1 MENDGIITSRDTVRN
16 RFNMS
21 WIKEN
26 RDDADKISSK
36 DLDEAYKSLF
46 INADTQC
53 DSIEKAY
60 NKPYVLYLNGV
71 LDVETMELKEKSY
84 KYEFTSGIN
93 ARYDEDAEGEVFE
106 NYLAYVTNEDEELK
120 RLLQEI
126 LGYVLSN
133 YTNIRTAFVFLGIK
147 GTGKS
152 LMLDIIRNLV
162 GSENTYKRWK
172 TNTMRPTY

>member
-1 MENDGIITSRDTVRN
+1 MPIYNAI
-16 RFNMS
+16 
-21 WIKEN
+21 
-26 RDDADKISSK
+26 A
-36 DLDEAYKSLF
+36 LKS
-46 INADTQC
+46 
-53 DSIEKAY
+53 
-60 NKPYVLYLNGV
+60 GV

-126 LGYVLSN
+126 LVYVLSN